1 MPRRAHGPMINDP
14 DQYEALREEGMSKE
28 KAARISNA
36 SFSEGRSVV
45 GRRGGRAR
53 DYNQRTKEQLL
64 QRARELG
71 IRGRSTM
78 TKAELINA
86 LRR

>member
-1 MPRRAHGPMINDP
+1 MINDP
-14 DQYEALREEGMSKE
+14 DQYEALRDEGMSKE

-45 GRRGGRAR
+45 GRPGGSAP
-53 DYNQRTKEQLL
+53 DYDERTKKQLL

-71 IRGRSTM
+71 ISGRSTM
-78 TKAELINA
+78 TKAELISA

>member
-14 DQYEALREEGMSKE
+14 DQYEALRERGMSKE

-53 DYNQRTKEQLL
+53 DYDDRTKTQLL
-64 QRARELG
+64 QRARQLG

-78 TKAELINA
+78 TKAELISA
-86 LRR
+86 LRK

>member
-1 MPRRAHGPMINDP
+1 
-14 DQYEALREEGMSKE
+14 MSKE

-53 DYNQRTKEQLL
+53 DYDERTKTQLL
-64 QRARELG
+64 QRARQLG

-78 TKAELINA
+78 TKAELISA
-86 LRR
+86 LRK

>member
-1 MPRRAHGPMINDP
+1 MINDP
-14 DQYEALREEGMSKE
+14 DQYEALRERGMSKE

-45 GRRGGRAR
+45 GRRCGRAR
-53 DYNQRTKEQLL
+53 DYDDRTKTQLL
-64 QRARELG
+64 QRARQLG

-78 TKAELINA
+78 TKAELIRA
-86 LRR
+86 LRK